1 MSVAKLN
8 ILIGKEQDPENWN
21 GDILGDSGV
30 LGTLSPKFWWTFVN
44 RDSGT
49 ISEWGD
55 PFYFFWIK
63 YNASPEV
70 IDLQDIVD
78 SPQDSFSH
86 SSLHL
91 DL

>member
-8 ILIGKEQDPENWN
+8 TLIRKEQDPENWN
-21 GDILGDSGV
+21 GDIIGHPGV
-30 LGTLSPKFWWTFVN
+30 LGTLSPKFWWMFVN
-44 RDSGT
+44 RDSCT

-55 PFYFFWIK
+55 SFYFFWIK

-70 IDLQDIVD
+70 IDLQDTVD
-78 SPQDSFSH
+78 SPQDPLSH
-86 SSLHL
+86 SSLYL